1 MYVYVCVYVCPC
13 KSASMHV
20 DARCMCKYIS
30 RITQII
36 LVSRHQKTA
45 RPAFPVSSIALDNTY
60 GPDISEA
67 GRGICLQLMEEAA
80 EWEEAVQR
88 IV

>member
-1 MYVYVCVYVCPC
+1 MCVHVSMYVG
-13 KSASMHV
+13 
-20 DARCMCKYIS
+20 ARCMCKYIS

-60 GPDISEA
+60 GSDISKA
-67 GRGICLQLMEEAA
+67 GRGIRLELVEEAA

>member
-1 MYVYVCVYVCPC
+1 MCLYVCVHVSMYVG
-13 KSASMHV
+13 
-20 DARCMCKYIS
+20 ARCMCKYIS

-60 GPDISEA
+60 GSDISKA
-67 GRGICLQLMEEAA
+67 GRGIRLELVEEAA